1 MEGDAK
7 YLKRKVK
14 AGRLD
19 VHPTEKALVVNYE
32 LEATIL
38 GELGDPML
46 GERKECQKIIR
57 LKSLN
62 SQTDITALAK
72 EVIHKCKL
80 IHPSKVPEVE
90 QLLYYLQNRKPVVA
104 AASNQA
110 AKGSSDT
117 SDAESGSRVQSA
129 SLHRYSPVD
138 DLKQSSEPEDIANI
152 NNLDDYI
159 DLLYE
164 EVPSKVKGSALIL
177 QLARNPDNL
186 EELSQNETLLGALSR
201 VLREEWKV
209 SIDLSTNIIY
219 VFFCFSTFSQFH
231 PIIARYKIG
240 SLLMEII
247 DYEVKRYT
255 QWSADVSHKQK
266 RKADK
271 VSEDLIKAEK
281 KFHTFVSKQ
290 EQALRVSIYLLLN
303 ISEDSKVEEK
313 MAKKSIVA
321 LLAAMLERQNQE
333 LLILVVSFL
342 KKLSCYTKNKEE
354 MKALNVVDKLCPLL
368 TTEDNFDLVNAT
380 VRLLLNLSFDADLR
394 ARMIKVGSLPKL
406 VLLMKKCSE
415 EEPHP
420 RSANL
425 QNSVVCVLYHLSF
438 EDKVKS
444 MFAYTDCIPLVMKM
458 ILETTDD
465 QVSLEVMALGINLA
479 ANKRNAQLICE
490 GHGLRVLMQR
500 AFHYQDALVMKMIRN
515 ISQHEGTG
523 TKSQFIEF
531 IGDIADAVQRADS
544 PDFVVECV
552 GILGNLTIPDLDFD
566 RLLEEYNLIPW
577 IKERLRIVRQQ
588 AMIGEPQMDD
598 LLLEVVV
605 FLGTCAVD
613 TVAAGKICKNGIL
626 DALIDLLKAKQEDD
640 EIVLQ
645 VVYVF
650 HQLCLHEDSRAFIIK
665 GSDVVAYLTDL
676 MHDKNPEVQ
685 RVCDATLDIIS
696 SHDDLWRERVRS
708 EKFRFHNAQWLE
720 IVGGAQGIMVS
731 SEDFIEDAGSGVNVT
746 SPIFDEDFEQFVH
759 EDSDEY
765 DDHDIAMH
773 FMQ

>member
-1 MEGDAK
+1 MSNFFFFHDS
-7 YLKRKVK
+7 YL
-14 AGRLD
+14 LFYFQYED
-19 VHPTEKALVVNYE
+19 VRA
-32 LEATIL
+32 
-38 GELGDPML
+38 
-46 GERKECQKIIR
+46 
-57 LKSLN
+57 
-62 SQTDITALAK
+62 
-72 EVIHKCKL
+72 
-80 IHPSKVPEVE
+80 
-90 QLLYYLQNRKPVVA
+90 
-104 AASNQA
+104 
-110 AKGSSDT
+110 
-117 SDAESGSRVQSA
+117 
-129 SLHRYSPVD
+129 
-138 DLKQSSEPEDIANI
+138 
-152 NNLDDYI
+152 
-159 DLLYE
+159 
-164 EVPSKVKGSALIL
+164 KVKGSALIL

-209 SIDLSTNIIY
+209 SIDLCTNIIY

-231 PIIARYKIG
+231 NIIARYKIG

-247 DYEVKRYT
+247 DYEIKRYS
-255 QWSADVSHKQK
+255 QWSDDLNSKR
-266 RKADK
+266 RKAEAAKSDEQK
-271 VSEDLIKAEK
+271 QNDFAKAEK
-281 KFHTFVSKQ
+281 RFVAFVAKQ

-303 ISEDSKVEEK
+303 LSEDSKVEEK
-313 MAKKSIVA
+313 MIKKSAVPY
-321 LLAAMLERQNQE
+321 LSSLLERNNQE

-342 KKLSCYTKNKEE
+342 KKLACFSRNKED
-354 MKALNVVDKLCPLL
+354 MKSHNVVEKLAPLL
-368 TTEDNFDLVNAT
+368 SNAENFDLVNAT
-380 VRLLLNLSFDADLR
+380 VRLLLNLSFDPEVR
-394 ARMIKVGSLPKL
+394 ARMIKVGLLPKL

-415 EEPHP
+415 DSSNHP
-420 RSANL
+420 RSLNL

-515 ISQHEGTG
+515 ISQHEGSA
-523 TKSQFIEF
+523 TKNQFIEF

-544 PDFVVECV
+544 ADFVVECV

-577 IKERLRIVRQQ
+577 IKERLKHVLVRQPT
-588 AMIGEPQMDD
+588 ALGGGLELQMDD

-613 TVAAGKICKNGIL
+613 SVAAQTLCKAGIL

-650 HQLCLHEDSRAFIIK
+650 HQLCLHEESRGVIIK
-665 GSDVVAYLTDL
+665 GSDVVAYLIGNL
-676 MHDKNPEVQ
+676 HLQAVHSME
-685 RVCDATLDIIS
+685 IS
-696 SHDDLWRERVRS
+696 KFSCHS
-708 EKFRFHNAQWLE
+708 EF
-720 IVGGAQGIMVS
+720 
-731 SEDFIEDAGSGVNVT
+731 
-746 SPIFDEDFEQFVH
+746 
-759 EDSDEY
+759 
-765 DDHDIAMH
+765 
-773 FMQ
+773 